1 MQCVLLNSDYTFLNI
16 VDWKRAICLVVKN
29 KVQIVSYTEKTVRGA
44 EGMVMR
50 VPAVIKLIKFI
61 RAIYRAKVHFNK
73 RNVLI
78 RDKYTCAYC
87 DTRTRDL
94 TIDHIIPR
102 SRGGKSDFDNC
113 VTSCKP
119 CNSKK
124 GGHTPSEVRMY
135 LKKKPYQPT
144 ISEFLRIKLSSMGID
159 DLLNHLGAYS

>member
-44 EGMVMR
+44 EGLVMR
-50 VPAVIKLIKFI
+50 LPAVIKLIKFI

-78 RDKYTCAYC
+78 RDRYTCAYC
-87 DTRTRDL
+87 DTKTRDL

-113 VTSCKP
+113 VACCKSC
-119 CNSKK
+119 NTRK

-144 ISEFLRIKLSSMGID
+144 ISEFLRIKLTSLGID
-159 DLLNHLGAYS
+159 DLLEQLGVC

>member
-1 MQCVLLNSDYTFLNI
+1 MQCVLLNSDYTFLNV
-16 VDWKRAICLVVKN
+16 VDWKRAICLVVKK

-44 EGMVMR
+44 EGLVMR
-50 VPAVIKLIKFI
+50 IPAVIKLIKFI

-78 RDKYTCAYC
+78 RDQYTCAYC
-87 DTRTRDL
+87 DTKTRDL

-113 VTSCKP
+113 VACCKS
-119 CNSKK
+119 CNSRK

-144 ISEFLRIKLSSMGID
+144 ISEFLRIKLTSLGID
-159 DLLNHLGAYS
+159 DLLEQLGVY

>member
-16 VDWKRAICLVVKN
+16 VDWKRAIRLVIKN
-29 KVQIVSYTEKTVRGA
+29 KVQILSYTEKTVRGA
-44 EGMVMR
+44 EGLVMR

-73 RNVLI
+73 KNVLI

-87 DTRTRDL
+87 GSRFRDL
-94 TIDHIIPR
+94 TLDHIIPR
-102 SRGGKSDFDNC
+102 SRGGKSNFDNC
-113 VTSCKP
+113 VACCRA

-135 LKKKPYQPT
+135 LKKRPYQPT

-159 DLLNHLGAYS
+159 QLLHQLEVY